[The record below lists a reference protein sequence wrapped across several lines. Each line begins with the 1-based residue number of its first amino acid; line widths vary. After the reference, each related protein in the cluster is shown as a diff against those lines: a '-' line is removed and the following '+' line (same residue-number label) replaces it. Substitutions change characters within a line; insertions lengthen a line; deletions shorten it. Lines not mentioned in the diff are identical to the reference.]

1 MEEIKE
7 RIKKI
12 RKLNNL
18 TLEEFA
24 DRMMCSV
31 RTIQRYE
38 KRRSFSRY
46 I

>member
-1 MEEIKE
+1 MDKIKD
-7 RIKKI
+7 RIREI

-24 DRMMCSV
+24 NRIMCSV
-31 RTIQRYE
+31 RTVQRYE
-38 KRRSFSRY
+38 KRGSIARC